1 MHWSYGLFRIFGI
14 QVRMHVTF
22 LFIVAYF
29 AFVWGAMRQPGGVL
43 GAAYGVVLVIMLFGL
58 VTIHELTHS
67 LVARKFGV
75 EVKNITLLPIGGM
88 ASMSEI
94 PRDPRQELAISVA
107 GPLSN
112 VVLALVMA
120 VGAALFVNLGDLTD
134 PDHLASLLM
143 GTGFKSAYFYLM
155 AVNVMLA
162 VFNLLP
168 AFPMDGGRVFRAF
181 LTLRVGRP
189 RATRLAVQVGQTLAL
204 LLGLLGVL
212 GGGIIMLLVAM
223 FIYFGAQA
231 EGRQEEVQTVLG
243 GLRVSQAVNTGVEVV
258 QPQQTIGEVAA
269 RLFHTYQ
276 EDFPVVDRGGKVVG
290 VLTRDVLI
298 SGLSEHGPSVSVGDT
313 MRKEFPRITL
323 DWPLYEAFTEMR
335 SQGVKAVPVM
345 QGETL
350 AGMLSVEDISEAY
363 TLLSS
368 AGPDL
373 AQRVSS
379 QPPNTES
386 EE

>member
-1 MHWSYGLFRIFGI
+1 MPCHYGPPCGLRPTTPRKLCPHDHPSGFPSWILHDSCLPSSPSSFKWTWPVRGTLQLGSAGLGALITKITTRQYMSPMEVLHRMWKVCVLIFAEILYVGAMIKGGPPMHWSYGLFRIFGI

-231 EGRQEEVQTVLG
+231 EGRQEEVQAVLG

-258 QPQQTIGEVAA
+258 QPQQTI
-269 RLFHTYQ
+269 
-276 EDFPVVDRGGKVVG
+276 
-290 VLTRDVLI
+290 
-298 SGLSEHGPSVSVGDT
+298 
-313 MRKEFPRITL
+313 
-323 DWPLYEAFTEMR
+323 
-335 SQGVKAVPVM
+335 
-345 QGETL
+345 
-350 AGMLSVEDISEAY
+350 
-363 TLLSS
+363 
-368 AGPDL
+368 
-373 AQRVSS
+373 
-379 QPPNTES
+379 
-386 EE
+386 